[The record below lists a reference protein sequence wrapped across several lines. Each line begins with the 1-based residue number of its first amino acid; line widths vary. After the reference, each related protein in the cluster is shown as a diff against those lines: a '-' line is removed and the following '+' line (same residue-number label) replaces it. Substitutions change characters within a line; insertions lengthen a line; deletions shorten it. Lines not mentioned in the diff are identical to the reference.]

1 MEIGIEDLERLNAL
15 SKEFSKPDM
24 DLEELKLVVS
34 FLDNGEQRPVHS
46 FKDDEITFMRIVRR
60 GDIPGDWANAFK
72 RVYWELLKKT

>member
-46 FKDDEITFMRIVRR
+46 FKDDEITFMHRFLRAPEKDGRNYEESEKV
-60 GDIPGDWANAFK
+60 
-72 RVYWELLKKT
+72 